1 MFNYIILKGYTAP
14 LTKVK
19 VPVRLST
26 GATVMGY
33 RYKQMSPEEV
43 KQKSK
48 LDSLHF
54 ESFRDFDIQMVA
66 LDAVNTKL
74 IGNPEKLYWNEK
86 RDGTYVSKTP
96 GAVPSPIEA
105 KVDEYNKHVKEVYDS
120 ESSWGISHPSAEH
133 IKKLGAEIG
142 MDYWHDN
149 KVRTTFGE
157 DTGPFFH
164 RLRRDAKDLEGVKFG
179 IDIVNPDVF
188 QREWAA
194 SANDS
199 GKFASDLL
207 QAVMA
212 THIPE
217 DSYNVSEGV
226 RVIFD
231 RIAHNK
237 TTAGSQALYDIEE
250 ETVRAADLFLAGVYH
265 RTQKILN
272 GLGYEPNDT
281 IILYRGVGASLDKL
295 AEGYVYTNKDYKQ
308 NPLSSWTADPGTAG
322 AFGRNVMVAEV
333 RVRDIWSGFFTGMG
347 CKNESEFILPAT
359 AVQKFKFFKIREKPT
374 KEKENWEE
382 AVAKSKKVINIDEGL
397 DGEWIRIVEISR
409 KNKVSIEKAK
419 RMFLDRYNKMLKKH
433 TVVKLGKSIKAEMTT
448 IDDMHKA
455 LNNRSRKGWPVDEPL
470 KARPGSKPIDKMAY
484 ASITAGDKFK
494 RQRIAM
500 LRLGKKGGIDQ
511 EEAGPE
517 SEGGDGGDGGGE

>member
-54 ESFRDFDIQMVA
+54 EREPMAGFWPSSRDFNIQMVA
-66 LDAVNTKL
+66 LGAVDTKL
-74 IGNPEKLYWNEK
+74 IGNPEYLYWNEK
-86 RDGTYVSKTP
+86 RDG
-96 GAVPSPIEA
+96 AIEA
-105 KVDEYNKHVKEVYDS
+105 KVDEYNKQIKEVYDS

-142 MDYWHDN
+142 MDYWKDN
-149 KVRTTFGE
+149 KVHTVVV
-157 DTGPFFH
+157 
-164 RLRRDAKDLEGVKFG
+164 AAQEGVKFG
-179 IDIVNPDVF
+179 NGVVNPDIF
-188 QREWAA
+188 QRGWAT
-194 SANDS
+194 SANDH
-199 GKFASDLL
+199 GKTASDLI

-217 DSYNVSEGV
+217 ESYNVSAGV
-226 RVIFD
+226 R
-231 RIAHNK
+231 IARPR
-237 TTAGSQALYDIEE
+237 ALEE
-250 ETVRAADLFLAGVYH
+250 ETRHATNLFLTGVYN
-265 RTQKILN
+265 RTQESLKD
-272 GLGYEPNDT
+272 LGYTPDDT
-281 IILYRGVGASLDKL
+281 IILYRGVGASLDT
-295 AEGYVYTNKDYKQ
+295 ATDGAVYTNEDYKL
-308 NPLSSWTADPGTAG
+308 NPLSSWTADPGTAS

-382 AVAKSKKVINIDEGL
+382 AVVVDETPLVKSKKVINIDEGL

-433 TVVKLGKSIKAEMTT
+433 TVVALGKSIKAEMTT